1 MFVGRK
7 QQPKSR
13 QATKEFDL
21 DELLNS
27 TLNHVGDDDLD
38 MNDPELLV
46 SDNISLICLSPP
58 FLTLLLFRFH
68 I

>member
-1 MFVGRK
+1 MFRGGT
-7 QQPKSR
+7 QQPKLR

-27 TLNHVGDDDLD
+27 TLNHVGDEDLD

-46 SDNISLICLSPP
+46 KQRVFCPL
-58 FLTLLLFRFH
+58 FLCGY
-68 I
+68 